1 MSSKQSFISPPIG
14 STRSLAC
21 ARASYTSAIP
31 SIPNTTKHF
40 EHKTV
45 NGHKIM
51 VLVDKHNQQ
60 SKQSND

>member
-14 STRSLAC
+14 STRS
-21 ARASYTSAIP
+21 IP